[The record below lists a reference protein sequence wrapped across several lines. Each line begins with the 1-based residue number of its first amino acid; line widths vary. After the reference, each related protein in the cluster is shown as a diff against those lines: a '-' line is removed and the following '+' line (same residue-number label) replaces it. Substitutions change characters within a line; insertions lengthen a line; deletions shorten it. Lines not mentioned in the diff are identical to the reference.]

1 MNIHQLKK
9 RFVGDRGFYRMVL
22 AVAVPIIVQN
32 AITNFVGLLDNI
44 MVGQVGTEQMSGV
57 SIVNQLI
64 FVYNLCIF
72 GGLAGAGI
80 FTAQYFGRGDTEGVR
95 HTFRYKLWLAVI
107 LTITAIAVL
116 LAFGSQ
122 LISLYLSGES
132 GGSDP
137 AATLD
142 WGLRYLRVS
151 LLGLPAFMVLQ
162 IYASTLRECGETRL
176 PMKAGIAAVLINLVF
191 NWLLIYGHLG
201 FPKLGVVGAAA
212 ATVLSRYVEAAIVV
226 VWTHR
231 HRAEAPFAA
240 GLYRTLKVPLR
251 LVKPFFIKG
260 FPLLVN
266 EALWSSG
273 MAVLNQCYSVRGLD
287 VVAAMNI
294 SGTLLN
300 LFSTVYM
307 SMGSSVSIIV
317 GQRLGAGRME
327 EARDTDYKMI
337 AFSIFMSLCFAILV
351 IPFAP
356 LFPRIYNTTDSIRA
370 LATRL
375 VLVTALFMPQMA
387 FMNAAYFTLRSG
399 GKTIIT
405 FLFDSANLWAV
416 SIPIAFLLSRYTA
429 IDVVLIYAAVQIGDW
444 IKCILGF
451 IFVRRGSWLQNIVA
465 E

>member
-1 MNIHQLKK
+1 
-9 RFVGDRGFYRMVL
+9 
-22 AVAVPIIVQN
+22 
-32 AITNFVGLLDNI
+32 
-44 MVGQVGTEQMSGV
+44 
-57 SIVNQLI
+57 
-64 FVYNLCIF
+64 
-72 GGLAGAGI
+72 
-80 FTAQYFGRGDTEGVR
+80 
-95 HTFRYKLWLAVI
+95 
-107 LTITAIAVL
+107 
-116 LAFGSQ
+116 
-122 LISLYLSGES
+122 
-132 GGSDP
+132 
-137 AATLD
+137 
-142 WGLRYLRVS
+142 
-151 LLGLPAFMVLQ
+151 
-162 IYASTLRECGETRL
+162 
-176 PMKAGIAAVLINLVF
+176 
-191 NWLLIYGHLG
+191 
-201 FPKLGVVGAAA
+201 
-212 ATVLSRYVEAAIVV
+212 
-226 VWTHR
+226 
-231 HRAEAPFAA
+231 
-240 GLYRTLKVPLR
+240 
-251 LVKPFFIKG
+251 
-260 FPLLVN
+260 
-266 EALWSSG
+266 
-273 MAVLNQCYSVRGLD
+273 
-287 VVAAMNI
+287 MNI

-451 IFVRRGSWLQNIVA
+451 ILVRRGSWLQNIVA

>member
-1 MNIHQLKK
+1 MNISQLRK
-9 RFVGDRGFYRMVL
+9 RFVGDRAFYRMVL
-22 AVAVPIIVQN
+22 AVAVPIVVQN

-44 MVGQVGTEQMSGV
+44 MVGRVGTEQMSGV

-80 FTAQYFGRGDTEGVR
+80 FTAQYFGRGDIEGVR

-107 LTITAIAVL
+107 LTVAAVAVL
-116 LAFGSQ
+116 LAFGDR

-142 WGLRYLRVS
+142 WGLRYMRVC
-151 LLGLPAFMVLQ
+151 LLGLPAFMILQ
-162 IYASTLRECGETRL
+162 VYASTLRECGETRL
-176 PMKAGIAAVLINLVF
+176 PMKAGIAAVLVNLVF
-191 NWLLIYGHLG
+191 NWLLIYGRLG
-201 FPKLGVVGAAA
+201 FPKLGVVGAGA

-226 VWTHR
+226 TWTHR
-231 HRAEAPFAA
+231 HKADAPFAA

-251 LVKPFFIKG
+251 LVKPFFVKG

-273 MAVLNQCYSVRGLD
+273 MAVLNQCYSVRGLG

-337 AFSIFMSLCFAILV
+337 AFSIFMSACFAILV
-351 IPFAP
+351 LPFAP

-370 LATRL
+370 LAARL
-375 VLVTALFMPQMA
+375 VMVTALFMPQMA

-399 GKTIIT
+399 GKTVIT

-416 SIPIAFLLSRYTA
+416 SIPIAFLLSRCTTV
-429 IDVVLIYAAVQIGDW
+429 DVVWIYAAVQIGDW

-451 IFVRRGSWLQNIVA
+451 ILVKRGSWLQNIVA
-465 E
+465 